1 MSNIE
6 EYAESLQNLINGE
19 LRLRELMKNHTTFR
33 IGGPADIFVL
43 PDSVED
49 IRRIIKYAKANDI
62 PYYVMG
68 NGSNLLVAD
77 SGIRGIVIKIGK
89 RMSNVEFDGE
99 VIRAQVGIL
108 LPSLSKMAAE
118 HELSGLEYGIGI
130 PATLGGAIV
139 MNAGAGGQDTS
150 QIVTS
155 VKVMNAEGTIMEIEK
170 EDLSFGYRESRF
182 KHSGEIVL
190 EAELQLKH
198 SKQMVIRE
206 KMRKLME
213 KRKRT
218 MPLNYPSA
226 GSVFKNPEGDYAGRL
241 IEQAGCKG
249 MRKGDAQVS
258 ELHANWIVNLGD
270 ASIEDIVYLMS
281 KIQEDLNVQFGI
293 KLKPEII
300 VLG

>member
-6 EYAESLQNLINGE
+6 KHAESLQKLINGE
-19 LRLRELMKNHTTFR
+19 LRLRELMKNHTTFH
-33 IGGPADIFVL
+33 IGGPADIFAL
-43 PDSVED
+43 PSSVED

-62 PYYVMG
+62 PYYVIG

-77 SGIRGIVIKIGK
+77 SGIRGIVIKISK

-99 VIRAQVGIL
+99 VIKAQAGIL
-108 LPSLSKMAAE
+108 LPHLSRMAAE

-130 PATLGGAIV
+130 PGTLGGAVV
-139 MNAGAGGQDTS
+139 MNVGAGVQDTS

-155 VKVMNAEGTIMEIEK
+155 VKAMNAEGTIIELEK
-170 EDLSFGYRESRF
+170 ENLGFGYRESRF
-182 KHSGEIVL
+182 KRSSEIVL
-190 EAELQLKH
+190 EAELQLQH
-198 SKQMVIRE
+198 SEQTTIKE
-206 KMRKLME
+206 KMRKLLE
-213 KRKRT
+213 KRRKT

-258 ELHANWIVNLGD
+258 ELHANWIVNLGQAK
-270 ASIEDIVYLMS
+270 ASDVLSLIA
-281 KIQEDLNVQFGI
+281 QVQNAVRI
-293 KLKPEII
+293 KCGVQLQTE
-300 VLG
+300 VLIF